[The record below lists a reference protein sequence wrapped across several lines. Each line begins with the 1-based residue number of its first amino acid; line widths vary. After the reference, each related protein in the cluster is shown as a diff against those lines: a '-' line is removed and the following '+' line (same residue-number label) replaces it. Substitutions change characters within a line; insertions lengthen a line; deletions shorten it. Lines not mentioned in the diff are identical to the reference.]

1 MDDDEDVDDGDDDE
15 INTLTNELDIRQNI
29 ETNISNVIADKN
41 FLFFGIVDDMQNTL
55 RIRLKG
61 KIFDDSIGILFE

>member
-41 FLFFGIVDDMQNTL
+41 FLFFGIVDDM
-55 RIRLKG
+55 
-61 KIFDDSIGILFE
+61 